1 MSSQRRFLSAT
12 DVIEITGLSK
22 SAPYLLIKLLNIELE
37 EKGYLTVRGKVINTY
52 FYERFF
58 GKDGISNASIQRQ
71 K

>member
-22 SAPYLLIKLLNIELE
+22 SASYPLIKQLNIELE
-37 EKGYLTVRGKVINTY
+37 EKGYLTARGKVINTY

-58 GKDGISNASIQRQ
+58 GKEGMNNASIQRQ